1 MKPVYPKTL
10 PVTHFTVRQVRGG
23 YLLVALAGVLWGL
36 VGPISRL
43 LFAEGLGAMEIA
55 FWRSLA
61 TALLLLPAAVYA
73 AVHHSPGPLGRGLVA
88 VVCFGVFGQALFM
101 VSLSRAFETGG
112 VGPAVILMYTAPV
125 LVAIGARVFYR
136 EALTPR
142 KVILI
147 TISLSGV
154 ALVTIG
160 GGVGMSVTPVSVF
173 WGLMAG
179 ATFSAYFLF
188 GKWALARFSPF
199 LFLPIVFAV
208 AAVVIFPLAEFAP
221 KSPRIWMLLA
231 MVGVLGSFVPY
242 LVYYIGLERA
252 EASRAALVASV
263 EPVVAMV
270 VAAFVVGE
278 FFSPLGLVGALLVL
292 IAALAATRT

>member
-10 PVTHFTVRQVRGG
+10 PVTHFTVRQIRGG

-73 AVHHSPGPLGRGLVA
+73 VVHHSPGPLGRGIVA
-88 VVCFGVFGQALFM
+88 VVCFGLFGQALFM

-125 LVAIGARVFYR
+125 LVAIGARILYR
-136 EALTPR
+136 EALTAR
-142 KVILI
+142 KIILI
-147 TISLSGV
+147 ALSLFGV

-160 GGVGMSVTPVSVF
+160 GGVGMSVTPISVF
-173 WGLMAG
+173 WGLMAA

-208 AAVVIFPLAEFAP
+208 AALVIFPLVEFGP
-221 KSPRIWMLLA
+221 KSLRIWMLLT

-252 EASRAALVASV
+252 ALI
-263 EPVVAMV
+263 
-270 VAAFVVGE
+270 
-278 FFSPLGLVGALLVL
+278 L
-292 IAALAATRT
+292 IAAVAATGS